1 MEIHMKIELSLDSSN
16 KGDYLEK
23 FIGYRKEITPK
34 NTVTTFFPEKSTFID
49 QLRCFQSQYR

>member
-1 MEIHMKIELSLDSSN
+1 MEIQMKIELSLDSSN
-16 KGDYLEK
+16 KGDYLVK

-49 QLRCFQSQYR
+49 